1 MAAGC
6 PVAAQD
12 RWAAVAD
19 GPAVLLPGGGTVPA
33 SGDAGRAAF
42 AHGDSSGALPC
53 AGGVGPGW

>member
-19 GPAVLLPGGGTVPA
+19 GPAVLLPDGGTVPA
-33 SGDAGRAAF
+33 SGDAGRVAF
-42 AHGDSSGALPC
+42 AHGDSSD
-53 AGGVGPGW
+53 AGGVGPGC